1 MSTDVADATTGS
13 EEKKGRGGPRGERQ
27 WREKPNARER
37 VMNQNLAEF
46 IKEKTGREVSTE
58 SIRAV
63 RHCLLKWM
71 NSDDTKKL
79 RDNMDSRLQR
89 EKLQDKRE
97 KALAM
102 LAEADSARLRLTSS
116 TVGSTQFRC
125 RTKRKTL
132 PLLVLLATRAKRLQ
146 SNNLTCGWLIATMRR
161 SITAQSKP
169 T

>member
-102 LAEADSARLRLTSS
+102 LAEADSELSKFDTDPDTDSDEDEDDENDDDTADYDEDDGDDDGDDVFNDSS
-116 TVGSTQFRC
+116 SDGKVA
-125 RTKRKTL
+125 
-132 PLLVLLATRAKRLQ
+132 ATF
-146 SNNLTCGWLIATMRR
+146 G
-161 SITAQSKP
+161 
-169 T
+169 